1 MHFLLIKLCNNIEIF
16 CVKLKKKNIIKFR
29 RSWRLKS
36 GRNQVYLKLLK
47 FFQVGVL
54 EGEFCI
60 KGNKIFKNTE
70 AFFSNSDNMNQNN

>member
-1 MHFLLIKLCNNIEIF
+1 
-16 CVKLKKKNIIKFR
+16 
-29 RSWRLKS
+29 LKS